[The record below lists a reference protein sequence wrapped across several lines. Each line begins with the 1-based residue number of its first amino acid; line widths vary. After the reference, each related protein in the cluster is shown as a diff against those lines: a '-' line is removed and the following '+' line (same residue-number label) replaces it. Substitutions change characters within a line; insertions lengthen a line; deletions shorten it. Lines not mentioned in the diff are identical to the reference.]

1 MSDYVTIANMAA
13 ARIGT
18 ETRISSP
25 DDDRFVART
34 IKAAWDIQ
42 RQAAIR
48 DGAWNFASKRADLA
62 AEGDPDFVIYPWAYA
77 FPLPT
82 GCLRLI
88 EVLDSPRDAYSC
100 EGGAVLTDTLGP
112 LYIRYAVDV
121 VEPALWDASFTESF
135 ALRLAWRTGRRIAGS
150 AFDLEQCWT
159 DYRQSLSAAKRV
171 DARENPSINQEES
184 SWVTARY
191 TPHVSTGWR
200 LP

>member
-48 DGAWNFASKRADLA
+48 DGAWNFAASRGELA
-62 AEGDPDFVIYPWAYA
+62 AENDPEKVIYPWEYG
-77 FPLPT
+77 FPLPE

-88 EVLDSPRDAYSC
+88 EVLDYPRDAYAL
-100 EGGAVLTDTLGP
+100 EGDTILANTLGP
-112 LYIRYAVDV
+112 LYIRFLVDV
-121 VEPALWDASFTESF
+121 PEPALWDAGFAESF
-135 ALRLAWRTGRRIAGS
+135 ALRLAWRCGRRIAGS
-150 AFDLEQCWT
+150 AFDQEECGRE
-159 DYRQSLSAAKRV
+159 YRQSLSAAKRV
-171 DARENPSINQEES
+171 DARENPTIAQEES
-184 SWVTARY
+184 DWVLARY
-191 TPHVSTGWR
+191 RPHVSTGR
-200 LP
+200 R